1 MLLPNGGLG
10 GALKRRSPQLDEPGI
25 APTAYTRLLQKR
37 LWNAV
42 KSEMFPDGSARL
54 RGKGREVGF
63 REVNAISA
71 LPEGPRT
78 CGGNE
83 AGLMLI
89 AEKICEKLLPAGG
102 ELPVITED
110 NFTIID
116 KNDRA
121 TRRLGELV
129 EAMIDPLWQRRRRH
143 IGLRC
148 LDTEVSKNRCQEL
161 IQMLFMR
168 HVG

>member
-1 MLLPNGGLG
+1 MQHGFRDEWQELGGPGIKLRVDIDQGGGLDFSERFRDLG
-10 GALKRRSPQLDEPGI
+10 RGALKRRSPQLDEPGI
-25 APTAYTRLLQKR
+25 APTAYTRLLQKH

-42 KSEMFPDGSARL
+42 KSEMFPDGSAGL

-78 CGGNE
+78 CGENE

-129 EAMIDPLWQRRRRH
+129 EAMIDPLWQRR
-143 IGLRC
+143 
-148 LDTEVSKNRCQEL
+148 
-161 IQMLFMR
+161 
-168 HVG
+168 

>member
-1 MLLPNGGLG
+1 
-10 GALKRRSPQLDEPGI
+10 
-25 APTAYTRLLQKR
+25 
-37 LWNAV
+37 
-42 KSEMFPDGSARL
+42 
-54 RGKGREVGF
+54 VGF

-71 LPEGPRT
+71 LPQGPRT
-78 CGGNE
+78 CGENE

-102 ELPVITED
+102 GLPVFSED
-110 NFTIID
+110 YFTIID

-129 EAMIDPLWQRRRRH
+129 EAMIDPLGQRRRRH

-148 LDTEVSKNRCQEL
+148 LDTEVNKNRCQEL
-161 IQMLFMR
+161 IQMLFMC
-168 HVG
+168 HVGGGGAHKEDDPVATSLL